1 MAPTTRALT
10 LPPDRSPAVARAAH
24 SPRQRRLPGL
34 RRLAYPLAAVC
45 AAVALAACGGSSSST
60 TTGGSG
66 GSASGPPT
74 AGGSLT
80 VLEAAGY
87 SGDWPAGLDPATNT
101 NGAADQSQMNAI
113 FGDLFQLDP
122 NGQVVGDIATGSKFE
137 NGGKTVLIYVRRG
150 VTFSDGTP
158 LNASAVAYNFKRDL
172 ASPCTCRPEWLV
184 SSITTPDP
192 YTVRVDL
199 KVPDGAF
206 IDQLLSS
213 NAEWMASPT
222 ALQKLGEQ
230 AFKIKPVG
238 AGPFEV
244 VSDTLSNQLVLK
256 KNPHY
261 WQPGRPYLNQL
272 VFKSIAND
280 ESALEA
286 MQSGAAQAYEG
297 ATVPSIVQSFRG
309 AEFQV
314 TKEPS
319 TSPYNI
325 QLNTASPPFNNKQ
338 ARLAIYYATD
348 ASLIDQKL
356 FGDQEPV
363 VQSFLTPQGLFYSGP
378 TVPGYPTYDPAKAR
392 AIVRSL
398 GGLSVDL
405 FTTAAT
411 SINQDFI
418 EALQTMWKQ
427 VGINTTIHLYSLAGV
442 IQQFVSHHWQAALQT
457 AGAWDPAS
465 GVGVAFR
472 FSSLSPFSGVHDP
485 KLDALLNQAQAA
497 VNPATRKALYRQTA
511 EYIAQQAYS
520 PFLFP
525 LANYDIAARG
535 VGGPGLTT
543 PIPVQVVNS
552 TILWQDVYRRS

>member
-1 MAPTTRALT
+1 MSAAPTGQPPPRTRVKMRRPERNGSPLLGGQRRRALAPTTRALT

-172 ASPCTCRPEWLV
+172 ASPCTCRPEWLG
-184 SSITTPDP
+184 SSLTTPDP
-192 YTVRVDL
+192 
-199 KVPDGAF
+199 
-206 IDQLLSS
+206 
-213 NAEWMASPT
+213 
-222 ALQKLGEQ
+222 
-230 AFKIKPVG
+230 
-238 AGPFEV
+238 
-244 VSDTLSNQLVLK
+244 DTLSNQLVLK